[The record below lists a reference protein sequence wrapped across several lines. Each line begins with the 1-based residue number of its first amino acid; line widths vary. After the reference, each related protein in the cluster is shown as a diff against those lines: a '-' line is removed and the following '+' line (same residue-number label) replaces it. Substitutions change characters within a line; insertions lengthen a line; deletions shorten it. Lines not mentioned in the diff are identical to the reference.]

1 MTGESYS
8 PESWPA
14 GECSGRPP
22 HLHPEVWVYNSHRP
36 CPDASCWW
44 RHGSPLLEANYL
56 WWSQVLLW
64 RCMAAWEGGKEGHS
78 LSEAEHEPFLE
89 EKSSIL
95 LHPPTSSPVL
105 APQIWV
111 RTSGRWE
118 GIEVWSDKP
127 QVQRRKRPQ
136 DRLLLQ
142 GTLKTVPTLD
152 QIEII
157 FMQIPTRALLVAS
170 GKKASSEGKE
180 LLTSPWKVAQSCPTL
195 CDPVDCSPPGSSIHG
210 IS

>member
-1 MTGESYS
+1 MPWCKLLMETWITVARSKLLMVKPSVTPEVHGCLGRGKGRTLPEWGRTWTLLGREVIHPSS
-8 PESWPA
+8 PSNLLP
-14 GECSGRPP
+14 CSG
-22 HLHPEVWVYNSHRP
+22 
-36 CPDASCWW
+36 
-44 RHGSPLLEANYL
+44 
-56 WWSQVLLW
+56 
-64 RCMAAWEGGKEGHS
+64 
-78 LSEAEHEPFLE
+78 
-89 EKSSIL
+89 
-95 LHPPTSSPVL
+95 
-105 APQIWV
+105 PQIWV

-142 GTLKTVPTLD
+142 GTLKTVPTLG

-180 LLTSPWKVAQSCPTL
+180 LLTSLWKVAQSCPTL
-195 CDPVDCSPPGSSIHG
+195 CDPWTVAHQAPPSVEFPRQE
-210 IS
+210 